1 MAFFE
6 QDELKD
12 LYTEAKSESYEW
24 RRNYPEYERLA
35 DNGLLEDLDETLPEV
50 NDGTLAAALFKL
62 PKRVVDHDLT
72 GTFTALD
79 ADDAWI
85 TELANIY
92 WQNKILPNANS
103 EATYKRKVKDVV
115 RKAALYGGQP
125 VISLLV
131 DQGDKVG
138 ADFIVPYCQ
147 DLRLEPGKKSD
158 RDSDIILWD
167 IYYTK
172 KQVRELL
179 EEAKSESTTDGYNKW
194 DVKAI
199 ESILASKQEED
210 RDSNEEHE
218 DKQNKAVK
226 KGGYKFCI
234 AFQRGVKAPFYM
246 YHHSTDKVVREW
258 ENPDPTGDIP
268 VKYLYCYQDFN
279 NPYGVGIV
287 KLAGGTQNTLD
298 ILRKYDILA
307 TVLGVRPP
315 KVIQGNEDDVD
326 EDSMVYAPDANWYVG
341 QAKVTPWEMAN
352 GVYNQL
358 PTRQQMY
365 QASLNKL
372 IPMGDTSVSAGAGDP
387 TQSKTPAGVKFA
399 ESSLSID
406 DDDFK
411 DNLNEWWEE
420 VAKNLINITFA
431 NMQGTDLIKLTDD
444 ERDRLAKAGLEF
456 PLGEDGQPTNELE
469 IIWDEA
475 RATFEFELD
484 AEDTKAKDVEKRLDG
499 LLRIVEL
506 RASDPTVEQ
515 SLLQSGYEL
524 NLGELFSSI
533 ISLTSDNDKIL
544 KELTPEEMEENQMM
558 QEQMMQQQVGQE
570 QVAEEPSPEQLQA
583 NLDAVMQEYG
593 VDELTAADMLD
604 AEADGTPP
612 EKIQSALQ
620 QFKADQQPQEQM

>member
-147 DLRLEPGKKSD
+147 DIRLEPGKKSD
-158 RDSDIILWD
+158 RDSDIIFWD

-246 YHHSTDKVVREW
+246 YHHSTDKVVRKW